1 LAQQTQ
7 FSIISTLI
15 ITVILVVSGIG
26 GLIVALERLFKTF
39 GLFLGIMVALA
50 IVSRFA
56 IYWNSLLMRYFKLTN
71 EKKKR
76 LYR

>member
-1 LAQQTQ
+1 LPQQTQ

-50 IVSRFA
+50 VVSRFA

>member
-1 LAQQTQ
+1 LPQQTQ

-71 EKKKR
+71 EKKKS